1 MSQSEYI
8 WRPSIQAYALT
19 LKDLE
24 INSLALR
31 LAGLQVRNMGCAP
44 VAAPKLLWADFGE
57 DWLT

>member
-1 MSQSEYI
+1 MGQSEYI
-8 WRPSIQAYALT
+8 WRPSIQDYALT

-44 VAAPKLLWADFGE
+44 VAAAKLLWADFRE
-57 DWLT
+57 DW